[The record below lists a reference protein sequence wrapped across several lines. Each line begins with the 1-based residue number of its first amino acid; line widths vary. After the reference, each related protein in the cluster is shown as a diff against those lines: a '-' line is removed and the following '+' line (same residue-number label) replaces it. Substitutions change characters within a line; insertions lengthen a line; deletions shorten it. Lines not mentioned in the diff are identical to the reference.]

1 MNEQLIDLYRY
12 ILIEE
17 IDGGGDGVKLEEG
30 GEWLLYVG
38 GGGVEHSTRP
48 LWVSERDW
56 SSIELGRLE
65 EEEKTI
71 TLNWIRTNT

>member
-30 GEWLLYVG
+30 GEWLLYVC

-48 LWVSERDW
+48 L
-56 SSIELGRLE
+56 
-65 EEEKTI
+65 
-71 TLNWIRTNT
+71 